1 MSLIRISY
9 ESIDEELFTGTWKT
23 YQELLQ
29 RKNLLFFL
37 YQRFIASKSSE
48 MGVGLVRP

>member
-9 ESIDEELFTGTWKT
+9 ESIDEELFTGSWKT

-29 RKNLLFFL
+29 RKNYFPFF
-37 YQRFIASKSSE
+37 INDS
-48 MGVGLVRP
+48 